1 MWMNAIKKII
11 MMKKNYLFI
20 ISVRREVEIENLYF
34 KIFLKKLENFP
45 NTIWN
50 HKIFSNNLQTYN
62 VTSISDL
69 TISQNHSDIFF
80 ESISNN
86 IMALSYTSKGI
97 NVDYLNNFFRNFKAN
112 NDKNFI
118 KKFNFITSNKKKCLA
133 EFKKMKTKII
143 QNKGKSRL
151 KLLNI
156 LEKKINVKDTLKI
169 Y

>member
-1 MWMNAIKKII
+1 MKINFITTSYSSFDIDYETSKMWMNAIKKII
-11 MMKKNYLFI
+11 KMKKNYLFI

-80 ESISNN
+80 GV
-86 IMALSYTSKGI
+86 YK
-97 NVDYLNNFFRNFKAN
+97 
-112 NDKNFI
+112 
-118 KKFNFITSNKKKCLA
+118 
-133 EFKKMKTKII
+133 
-143 QNKGKSRL
+143 
-151 KLLNI
+151 
-156 LEKKINVKDTLKI
+156 
-169 Y
+169 